1 MDSTLKLPQRPLG
14 STGLSVSVLGLGTV
28 KFGRNQKIK
37 YPTFELPS
45 DEAIC
50 QLLDDAQR
58 YGINLLD
65 TAPAYGI
72 AEQRLGELLGSRR
85 NEFIVITKCGEEF
98 VNGESIYDFS
108 AEHTRL
114 SVERSLKRLKTNRLD
129 CVLVHCPRNDLEV
142 LEKSPVLETLR
153 DIKVRGDIRS
163 FGASVNSLEGG
174 MLALERA
181 DVVMVTY
188 SLDET
193 ASEPVIRRA
202 ADLGKGVLI
211 KKGLDSGS
219 LAARTPGENFRPI
232 FALKGIS
239 SLIIGTIN
247 REHLHDNVRAIA
259 ALLKEKATAG

>member
-14 STGLSVSVLGLGTV
+14 STGLHVSVLGLGTV

-45 DEAIC
+45 DQAIC
-50 QLLDDAQR
+50 QLLDDAQG

-72 AEQRLGELLGSRR
+72 AEERLGQLLGLRR
-85 NEFIVITKCGEEF
+85 DRFVIITKCGEEF
-98 VNGESIYDFS
+98 ANGQSLYDFS

-153 DIKVRGDIRS
+153 AIKDRGDIRS
-163 FGASVNSLEGG
+163 FGASTNSIEGG
-174 MLALERA
+174 MLALDLA

-188 SLDET
+188 SAEDK
-193 ASEPVIRRA
+193 AAAPVIRRA
-202 ADLGKGVLI
+202 AELRKGVLI
-211 KKGLDSGS
+211 KKGLGSGKLAGGGTTS
-219 LAARTPGENFRPI
+219 LEEMLWPI
-232 FALKGIS
+232 FSVAGVS
-239 SLIIGTIN
+239 SLIVGTLSP
-247 REHLHDNVRAIA
+247 EHLRANVRTVA
-259 ALLKEKATAG
+259 ALT

>member
-1 MDSTLKLPQRPLG
+1 MDSTLKLPRRPLG
-14 STGLSVSVLGLGTV
+14 TTGLHVSVLGLGTV

-45 DEAIC
+45 DKAVC
-50 QLLDDAQR
+50 QLLDDAQS

-72 AEQRLGELLGSRR
+72 AEERLGQLLGLRR
-85 NEFIVITKCGEEF
+85 DSFVVVTKCGEEF
-98 VNGESIYDFS
+98 TNGESIYDFS

-153 DIKVRGDIRS
+153 AIKDRGDIRS
-163 FGASVNSLEGG
+163 FGASVNSIEGG
-174 MLALERA
+174 MLALELA

-188 SLDET
+188 SAEDR
-193 ASEPVIRRA
+193 AAAPVIRRA
-202 ADLGKGVLI
+202 AELRKGVLI
-211 KKGLDSGS
+211 KKGLGSGTLTGGGTRS
-219 LAARTPGENFRPI
+219 LEEMLWPI
-232 FALKGIS
+232 FSVAGIS
-239 SLIIGTIN
+239 SLIVGTLN
-247 REHLHDNVRAIA
+247 PAHLRANVQTVA
-259 ALLKEKATAG
+259 ALT